1 MFLEQA
7 VIFVLTYMH
16 VACIIVAQKSSQ
28 NNDKLLYW
36 NGLPWVKQT
45 VEKNYLHHIP
55 APFID
60 ASGSGIAAVAWESVA
75 GDSCD

>member
-1 MFLEQA
+1 MKQNITKYKPFIVNNIRTKDKPAKAPFPLRKMFLEQA

-36 NGLPWVKQT
+36 NGLP
-45 VEKNYLHHIP
+45 
-55 APFID
+55 
-60 ASGSGIAAVAWESVA
+60 
-75 GDSCD
+75 